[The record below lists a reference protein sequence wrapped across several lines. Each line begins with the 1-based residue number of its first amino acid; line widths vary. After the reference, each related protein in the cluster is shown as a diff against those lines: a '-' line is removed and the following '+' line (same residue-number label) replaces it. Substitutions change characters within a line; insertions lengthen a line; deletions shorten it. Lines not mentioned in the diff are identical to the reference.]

1 MKTRWLY
8 VLLAVSL
15 AINLAAF
22 GSLAWLRLR
31 RLNRRVR
38 VLRQIKQIAP
48 RQIEPLLDAY
58 HLQMDSLRLEYW
70 YARHRLARLALE
82 ENPESAEVERTLK
95 TIGEIH
101 QQMNRL
107 VYETG
112 RQTGMV
118 LPPEHRERLRRGWC
132 RMMEG
137 PRHPP
142 PPPEFEH
149 RKPERLQRRFKR

>member
-1 MKTRWLY
+1 MKSRWIY
-8 VLLAVSL
+8 VLLAISL

-31 RLNRRVR
+31 RFNRRVR
-38 VLRQIKQIAP
+38 VLRQIKQLAP

-58 HLQMDSLRLEYW
+58 HLQMDSLRREYW
-70 YARHRLARLALE
+70 TARHRLARLALE
-82 ENPESAEVERTLK
+82 EKPESAEVERTLQ

-112 RQTGMV
+112 RQTGMI

-137 PRHPP
+137 PVPP
-142 PPPEFEH
+142 PPAPEFEH
-149 RKPERLQRRFKR
+149 PGPQRFQRRFRR

>member
-1 MKTRWLY
+1 MMKTRWLY
-8 VLLAVSL
+8 ILLAVSL
-15 AINLAAF
+15 AINLAAL

-31 RLNRRVR
+31 RLNRRAR

-48 RQIEPLLDAY
+48 RKIEPLLDAY

-70 YARHRLARLALE
+70 RARNRLARLALE

-112 RQTGMV
+112 RQTGMI

-137 PRHPP
+137 PVPP
-142 PPPEFEH
+142 PPGP
-149 RKPERLQRRFKR
+149 KPWREKIRRR

>member
-1 MKTRWLY
+1 
-8 VLLAVSL
+8 
-15 AINLAAF
+15 
-22 GSLAWLRLR
+22 
-31 RLNRRVR
+31 
-38 VLRQIKQIAP
+38 
-48 RQIEPLLDAY
+48 
-58 HLQMDSLRLEYW
+58 EYW
-70 YARHRLARLALE
+70 HARNRLAQLALE

-112 RQTGMV
+112 RQTGMI

-137 PRHPP
+137 PVPP
-142 PPPEFEH
+142 PPGP
-149 RKPERLQRRFKR
+149 KPWREKIRRR